1 MAIVMSSARASRRP
15 LIARPWSPEDDA
27 KILEL
32 VQQGKPPALIAA
44 KLRRT
49 LSAVRSRKGK
59 LLAKP
64 CEDTGTAFGT

>member
-1 MAIVMSSARASRRP
+1 MSSARASRRA
-15 LIARPWSPEDDA
+15 LIARPWSSEDDA

-32 VQQGKPPALIAA
+32 VRQGKPPVVIAA

-59 LLAKP
+59 LVAGPGEL
-64 CEDTGTAFGT
+64 TGTGFGA

>member
-1 MAIVMSSARASRRP
+1 MSSARASRRP
-15 LIARPWSPEDDA
+15 LIARPWSSEDDA

-32 VQQGKPPALIAA
+32 VRQGKPPVVIAA

-59 LLAKP
+59 LLARP
-64 CEDTGTAFGT
+64 CGIGTGFGA